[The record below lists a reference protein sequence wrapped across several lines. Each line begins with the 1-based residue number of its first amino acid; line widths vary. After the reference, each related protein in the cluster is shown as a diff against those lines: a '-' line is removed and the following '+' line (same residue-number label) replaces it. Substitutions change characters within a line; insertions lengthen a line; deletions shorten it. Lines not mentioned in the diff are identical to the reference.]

1 MRPDEHK
8 AKESRR
14 YQARKKQQGD
24 ATSAEVAAQR
34 RAAAAK
40 ARDTGTSIAAI
51 KRRNGELPSL
61 QQPRDEREA
70 ELRARSRQFSRRKLV
85 SNQYRYQEMT
95 EQGNK
100 KNTHDRIIHP
110 AVNNW
115 FSPFQKPWHID
126 EMEQDAEMGADR
138 ETTNLVAMLEK
149 NGMDTSLLSKAKTPL
164 NLWLRYIYIYTI
176 DDTSGSNYFRFK
188 EEQEWDTE
196 PTDFERQDTYKNTFQ
211 VDFGTMESVLHSAD
225 TTALLDLRE
234 EDSELVNN

>member
-61 QQPRDEREA
+61 QQPRDEQEA

-100 KNTHDRIIHP
+100 KNAHDRTIHP
-110 AVNNW
+110 AVNN
-115 FSPFQKPWHID
+115 
-126 EMEQDAEMGADR
+126 
-138 ETTNLVAMLEK
+138 
-149 NGMDTSLLSKAKTPL
+149 
-164 NLWLRYIYIYTI
+164 
-176 DDTSGSNYFRFK
+176 
-188 EEQEWDTE
+188 
-196 PTDFERQDTYKNTFQ
+196 
-211 VDFGTMESVLHSAD
+211 
-225 TTALLDLRE
+225 
-234 EDSELVNN
+234 

>member
-61 QQPRDEREA
+61 QQPRDEQEA

-164 NLWLRYIYIYTI
+164 NLWLRYIYIYNRWHVRIKLFQIQGRTGMGHGADWLWTTRYI
-176 DDTSGSNYFRFK
+176 QEYIPSGFWHYGIGAAQRRYNSTLGFK
-188 EEQEWDTE
+188 GG
-196 PTDFERQDTYKNTFQ
+196 R
-211 VDFGTMESVLHSAD
+211 
-225 TTALLDLRE
+225 
-234 EDSELVNN
+234 